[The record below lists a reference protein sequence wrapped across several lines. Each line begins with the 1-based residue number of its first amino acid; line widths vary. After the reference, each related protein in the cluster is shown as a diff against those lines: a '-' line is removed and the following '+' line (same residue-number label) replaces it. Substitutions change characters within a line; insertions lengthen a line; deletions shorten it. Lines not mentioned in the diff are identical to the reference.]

1 MSERKPNPTIAPKI
15 TRPGESIAK
24 TGSRN
29 VTELLPS
36 ILQTTVNKQFFD
48 STLEQLMSSGSLE
61 AVKHYV
67 GDTIGDKNGTLNSI
81 PVTDNYLLDNRSN
94 DAYQFKSGMVNK
106 NDNGNIE
113 QVLAYDDLIN
123 CLKYSEVNTN
133 NHNKI
138 LNEIGYTLDLPI
150 NYDMFINH
158 HRYYWALDV
167 LPVNEL
173 KYTSTF
179 NIETLIGETTYTT
192 PTMKNGRTLT
202 FENGMRIMFAPHTV
216 DRFTQT
222 VPGTTVFTA
231 TAQNGS
237 DVKVYLNNS
246 YQVESTDYTVDFATG
261 VVTFNTAPALNQE
274 IEIHTH
280 YSGGTSLYD
289 NGAIYIVDGVGEP
302 TGIQLTK
309 QFKSGQYEGQ
319 QGKRTWLNVTVYSSQ
334 EPAGFDADTTT
345 FDFRPFDI
353 REHRMTTRDYTCEQR
368 HGPDKSAWGRSNLWI
383 HEQTIANSMIYQ
395 GLTDDIYTLDK
406 YKAVRPIIEYKRNI
420 QKYKFGINH
429 IENIDHALED
439 EINPATEIIGQTSY
453 SVTVKGIN
461 EEWSAIK
468 GYDIGQRVKVTS
480 GALPN
485 QVITF
490 WECVE
495 AHADPFRPTHGENK
509 QYWEQI
515 VPVELENDDLIL
527 FWGTSNAT
535 YNDKIWR
542 VAGVGSGITLT
553 ETYNADGSNGAT
565 QINSLDKFVI
575 LNGFNIYDRNLSTA
589 KQYTDRQEPISGCEL
604 YWNATTGKFADYG
617 QQKMHRSQGMK
628 VELYDTDLVSISDT
642 TKYPNSN
649 FEGATIFDFA
659 HSETSNFDDALGF
672 KPEFV
677 DYGNN
682 PGLNFCINLHN
693 LRFQYVTS
701 SADFSKSNQRDIN
714 GYYLYK
720 DFSTSRYHNGW
731 SILRHGQT
739 IEKKLRKVI
748 TDSTVPL
755 KVDVGHASF
764 VGDRTYTFFKE
775 GGILGAYSQPTTN
788 VDIGRTKRLH
798 GKLPTL
804 FLHNSNT
811 YTINTMFTQAEIEF
825 VNMDGT
831 AIGAGITRTAGSGN
845 TFTLQ
850 IGTPTVNSIKYRL
863 VADPTNFGVIFFSAN
878 DSETNVKVLRNGQAF
893 TNYSHTGN
901 IISITSGLT
910 VDDVYEFFYAT
921 DEEYSATGEGNFGI
935 ASTQSDNPQN
945 EATGKVSFGD
955 LINHMKSQML
965 ANPLLT
971 GDWYGTNNYRNIIQ
985 VHDIGGTIR
994 QQPYSTEL
1002 LNQLLVDNNTNPFS
1016 ALQFTS
1022 SSYKQFMEKFKR
1034 KMVQL
1039 HNSMDINQP
1048 VYKLVD
1054 KALEEINLGKNKDS
1068 EFANSQMAM
1077 YRDYKSV
1084 TTGWVQNQ
1092 TPAFD
1097 LPEEVNNYDDTFNH
1111 IQCWIQIPDSNGY
1124 HTWIALKEGEFAID
1138 NYTVTILKT
1147 GITFPSSGKNNI
1159 HIRWYKRDSVSFM
1172 PPSAVKLGLIKP
1184 FRPQTSNSYSKDST
1198 GTATDSVII
1207 GHDGSVHIRNGTEL
1221 FQRQTVGFDPIDAG
1235 IWDLELRIFNNLG
1248 FELDGTLNQSK
1259 YAPNAHR
1266 PAVYTWTEVNNTIR
1280 SEFNKYKA
1288 SNNISVLN
1296 STTYYDGSDKFTWN
1310 YSSVGPGIG
1319 GWRGLYH
1326 YYFNTD
1332 RPHSHPWEMLG
1343 FNKEPAWWDANYSWT
1358 DAPKRAALLLALK
1371 YGQISDPGLGA
1382 NNQVYDIDYSLK
1394 NYDWDTNT
1402 LVTLLGTL
1410 NDPVTAGVVAT
1421 PSVNDRSKDFVFGD
1435 WGPVEAEW
1443 RRTSEGKLAMII
1455 AFLKTRPLVA
1465 LNNYFRTQRRQVKN
1479 LPEYNTPLEIDVD
1492 TQRLISWKDTSI
1504 SGSSILGKVIES
1516 VNIVSEGTG
1525 YTSTPTVT
1533 VNDTFGINGAVEVR
1547 VLNGAIVG
1555 ARVTNQGSQYYNRPS
1570 LAVSTGTATLDAI
1583 LVENAKHYYSGLSNS
1598 IIEFGKL
1605 FGTSADTVRNRL
1617 ENISFQPII
1626 KAGGF
1631 INRNNEFILESS
1643 QDKGRVFV
1651 PEENFNTLLYTGK
1664 PDTEY
1669 FFGGIKI
1676 DKVANG
1682 YKIDGYDNS
1691 LAYFNYYLPNKNTP
1705 PITVSVDTV
1714 TVLRYQEYQT
1724 VISTLDYNS
1733 ELSSV
1738 QAVYDFILG
1747 YGHYLESLGFTQ
1759 SWRGVASD
1767 FVTWAN
1773 GSSTTTLNLIPDNS
1787 KVTVNDNKNGY
1798 FDNLNKKYDGVYN
1811 IVNSTGKQIQSNNLI
1826 IDRKSMDPDA
1836 ETVFQAKDTTT
1847 QIYGIR
1853 LYKVQLEHIIV
1864 FDNITNFDDTLYD
1877 PSIGQAHKRI
1887 IWRGSRTKD
1896 WNGKLYSPGYIV
1908 TDNNLIPNYDTVAR
1922 EVDQYY
1928 GRTNTLANSQ
1938 LSDIARFNA
1947 GYNKPDW
1954 AANLDID
1961 DDSLYEFTKGSYKYR
1976 GTNHALKAF
1985 MRNQGLF
1992 DGEATAELL
2001 ENWAIRIADY
2011 GDILKRDTLEF
2022 QVTPDLLVTNP
2033 QPVRFTEGFK
2043 HDTLSDVVIDIG
2055 STSPLL
2061 VNGGE
2066 DGYGLTTRSVDT
2078 YKVTSD
2084 SLFSNDLIKSG
2095 LPLLTETD
2103 YRVINKEDFVQF
2115 PTEVKSAYDHS
2126 GDWQNIERW
2135 DSKRSY
2141 KFNDKVLHTGKTW
2154 AMLDPDG
2161 SSGLTTANNP
2171 IEIHG
2176 TISLP
2181 TIPSSGQTLIIDG
2194 NTITLTKTA
2203 TSTTRS
2209 VITVTGT
2216 QDIGSSNVV
2225 THGSS
2230 LVLGESASLNST
2242 VTFSNSVTSVT
2253 FQDIIKD
2260 GTTINPTI
2268 QGSATATLIIDGN
2281 TINFNDTI
2289 SSSTNIS
2296 AQVAYENTFN
2306 ASWTQNTGNIASYT
2320 TTRISR
2326 IEALKSAYITANSS
2340 IAWGNW
2346 ISTYYTNNA
2355 GLNINHLKTLIGLG
2369 GTTETPATDLLD
2381 SDITAINNI
2390 RGTSYITANVIN
2402 GSEVVTASDI
2412 TNSQAEM
2419 NLGQFTDDIAT
2430 YLKSATGISSTF
2442 TTSTVVATTSSSTF
2456 KLYSLADIVQEIND
2470 ASISNVTASSNPS
2483 SQLRIT
2489 KTTNDNTQPFS
2500 ITISVGTQNSAV
2512 GLSTATETIQSTSIS
2527 TITTPN
2533 LTIQQVIDQINGAGI
2548 SGVTAQKNAT
2558 NNNLLQINGSLD
2570 TLFIGSGTANS
2581 AIGLPTGIV
2590 PATSTTST
2598 TSVGLNIT
2606 DIVELINA
2614 ASISGVTA
2622 TNNANKVYLTSTN
2635 STLVIGAGTANT
2647 NVGFTAQTYSATA
2660 SEVSN
2665 VFNAIVGSDGQQ
2677 VFREVTNDPN
2687 IFNIWVADDSE
2698 FGNSNLGYQVYQTM
2712 DFGSFTNNICA
2723 GPEDAS
2729 EAQID
2734 MVRQNGTTQAHNLVV
2749 NDYVLIRGS
2758 DSVPS
2763 IDGIHRVTKVDAN
2776 NTARFY
2782 IDEYIETNGQTGN
2795 IYPLRKVRFG
2805 SYTALEA
2812 DRQTKINGVYKY
2824 NFADVRQD
2832 NTSNPIYAFVDDDG
2846 TGASAVYSWNGTWDE
2861 INGHVGSW
2869 NKVRTGTAQARN
2881 DLINNV
2887 KLYDALNQT
2896 TIKQL
2901 EIFDPAKGIIFGFV
2915 DREID
2920 YKITNDIANYNYNT
2934 LDGEVVNNETWGRE
2948 YLGKRWWDVSTSVY
2962 LDYEQGS
2969 IDYQQN
2975 NWGRLFDGSSVDI
2988 YEWTASPVLPEQW
3001 ADAVIQKLVIDGKQ
3015 ASGEVYSTI
3024 VNGQT
3029 VYNWSEE
3036 SYFNE
3041 RTAQT
3046 ETVFYFWVKN
3056 KTTSYSN
3063 RNYNVF
3069 QLSQIIQNPSSYNL
3083 GWAAQA
3089 GGDSLFL
3096 ANISTSVNKNTI
3108 VQLNK
3113 DTVENTEALQDWTM
3127 LAEGDA
3133 NCTIPEYLHIKIRDS
3148 LAGFVKHTIDKNF
3161 TTWSSATVYAEN
3173 DVVKEGTDYYLSLIS
3188 NNTNHQPSTDT
3199 DMSHW
3204 SKLYDYTFIE
3214 SDEADNIKIR
3224 QDEQIPDLK
3233 LHKFNRYGHL
3243 VRPRQSLYRDVKEA
3257 RQNFV
3262 YSVNS
3267 LLSEVNVIDEINNWE
3282 DAFTSSFTEG
3292 TITYNIKDYTNLVDW
3307 YLIEKDSDGN
3317 VTYQFNPSTVADLV
3331 YETKADY
3338 TAAGE
3343 PSEDGT
3349 YVLIKST
3356 SPNADI
3362 DRAEM
3367 YYYSDG
3373 TDKLVYKEKATVQL
3387 SEEMW
3392 NQGKF
3397 GHGYDAIGFDV
3408 TPFDQCSDNVISQLF
3423 DLLRTKI
3430 FIGTHHV
3437 KYNKLWF
3444 KLLFSAILQNTADDF
3459 AFKTTYTHLGV
3470 KRPLLTNKAKYQEY
3484 NIEVVE
3490 DFVNSIKPFHT
3501 KLLSSMESNTYG
3513 ESTNIEIE
3521 DISRD
3526 NVITF
3531 NYADHSTRTWAGDT
3545 ELLGGTFIDTPINV
3559 DLSKFY
3565 TLQADLEYDY
3575 NGQVF
3580 IQPVQEGWG
3589 KELVPTDFT
3598 ENINMLV
3605 QTNPQGIVTAGATYS
3620 VNAQENQPRG
3630 ITFNT
3635 DGTKMFIVG
3644 TSGDDVNEYTL
3655 SVGFDLTSTVTFVD
3669 SFSVNAQETGPTAV
3683 KFNTDGTKMFIT
3695 GVSSSNVHEYALS
3708 TGFDVST
3715 ASFTQTLVTTV
3726 DNDNFGLD
3734 FKDDGTKMYITGNQ
3748 TDKIHEFDLSSAY
3761 DISTATFNQDLS
3773 TQPHDY
3779 EPFGIEWSPDGTR
3792 LFIVGTIHNGVD
3804 LWYVSTPW
3812 DISTATHQEFY
3823 FVGGNPSGIHISP
3836 DGTKMFVVGNSSDLV
3851 KSYTLSVPYE
3861 FSGGSNASPDTRTFR
3876 MVQFQPMDIQ
3886 ESHVIVDTKKAEL
3899 LDNLTV
3905 FSNEIRVD
3913 DITALDDP
3921 NNLGGIN
3928 LVPGVAWIGTE
3939 RIEYLAIDATG
3950 PGTIGKLIGVTRGTL
3965 GTSRQTHS
3973 TYDEIWNAGPSTRIP
3988 TLEKFSHYGD
3998 GLRLAYNDYSTSLT
4012 SAGTTPEHAF
4022 IRNAGKGT
4030 I

>member
-1 MSERKPNPTIAPKI
+1 MSERKPNPAIAPKI

-29 VTELLPS
+29 VTELLPA

-61 AVKHYV
+61 AIKHYS
-67 GDTIGDKNGTLNSI
+67 GDTIGDRNGTLNSI
-81 PVTDNYLLDNRSN
+81 PVTDNYLTDNRSN

-113 QVLAYDDLIN
+113 QVLAYDDLIKS
-123 CLKYSEVNTN
+123 LKFNEVNTN
-133 NHNKI
+133 NHNKT
-138 LNEIGYTLDLPI
+138 LNETGYTLDLPI
-150 NYDMFINH
+150 NYDMFMNH
-158 HRYYWALDV
+158 HRYYWVLDV

-173 KYTSTF
+173 QYTSGQF
-179 NIETLIGETTYTT
+179 DIDTLIGETTYTT

-202 FENGMRIMFAPHTV
+202 LENGMRIVFAPTNI
-216 DRFTQT
+216 DRFIQT
-222 VPGTTVFTA
+222 VASNKVFTA
-231 TAQNGS
+231 SVQNGH
-237 DVKVYLNNS
+237 DIKVYLNNTFQS
-246 YQVESTDYTVDFATG
+246 EGTDYTLNKPTG
-261 VVTFNTAPALNQE
+261 VVTFGTAPALNQE

-280 YSGGTSLYD
+280 YSYSGNNTYE

-309 QFKSGQYEGQ
+309 QFNSGQYEGK
-319 QGKRTWLNVTVYSSQ
+319 QGKRCWLNVTVYSSQ
-334 EPAGFDADTTT
+334 EPAGFDADNTT

-368 HGPDKSAWGRSNLWI
+368 HGADQSAWSRSNLWV
-383 HEQTIANSMIYQ
+383 HEQTIANSLVYQ
-395 GLTDDIYTLDK
+395 GITDDIYTLDR

-420 QKYKFGINH
+420 EKYNFGNRNIT
-429 IENIDHALED
+429 NIDHALED
-439 EINPATEIIGQTSY
+439 KINPATEIVGQTTY
-453 SVTVKGIN
+453 SVKVKGIN
-461 EEWSAIK
+461 DEWVPNK

-485 QVITF
+485 QVITY
-490 WECVE
+490 WECIV
-495 AHADPFRPTHGENK
+495 AHADPFKPTHGENK

-515 VPVELENDDLIL
+515 VPVELEDNDLIL

-542 VAGVGSGITLT
+542 VGGVGSGIALT
-553 ETYNADGSNGAT
+553 EIYNFDGSNSAT
-565 QINSLDKFVI
+565 KINPLEKFVV
-575 LNGFNIYDRNLSTA
+575 LNGFNIYDKDDKNT
-589 KQYTDRQEPISGCEL
+589 KQYTDRQEPISGSEIHANSAGTNWVYSL
-604 YWNATTGKFADYG
+604 
-617 QQKMHRSQGMK
+617 QKMHRSQGMK
-628 VELYDTDLVSISDT
+628 VQFYNTNLVELQNSIN
-642 TKYPNSN
+642 YPNSN

-659 HSETSNFDDALGF
+659 HSETSNYDDALGF
-672 KPEFV
+672 NPEFV

-693 LRFQYVTS
+693 QKFQYVTQ
-701 SADFSKSNQRDIN
+701 SADFTKSNQNDIK

-739 IEKKLRKVI
+739 VEKKLRKVI

-755 KVDVGHASF
+755 RVDVGHASF

-775 GGILGAYSQPTTN
+775 SGILGAYSQPTAS
-788 VDIGRTKRLH
+788 VDKGRAKRLH

-804 FLHNSNT
+804 FFYNSNT

-825 VNMDGT
+825 VDMDGSPV
-831 AIGAGITRTAGSGN
+831 GAGITRTAGSGN

-863 VADPTNFGVIFFSAN
+863 SADPLNFGVIFFSAN
-878 DSETNVKVLRNGQAF
+878 ASETNVKVLKNGQAF

-921 DEEYSATGEGNFGI
+921 DEEYTATGEGNFEI
-935 ASTQSDNPQN
+935 ASTQSYNPQN
-945 EATGKVSFGD
+945 EDTGKVSFGD

-971 GDWYGTNNYRNIIQ
+971 GDWYGTNNYRNIAR
-985 VHDIGGTIR
+985 VHDSGGTIR

-1002 LNQLLVDNNTNPFS
+1002 LNQLLVDSNTNPFS
-1016 ALQFTS
+1016 ALQFTN
-1022 SSYKQFMEKFKR
+1022 SSYKQFIEKFKR
-1034 KMVQL
+1034 KMIQL
-1039 HNSMDINQP
+1039 HNSLSMNEP

-1084 TTGWVQNQ
+1084 TTSWVSGQ

-1097 LPEEVNNYDDTFNH
+1097 LPEEVNIYDDTFNH
-1111 IQCWIQIPDSNGY
+1111 IQVFIQDPDSNGT
-1124 HTWIALKEGEFAID
+1124 HRWRSLKRDTEYTLD
-1138 NYTVTILKT
+1138 NYTVTVTAT
-1147 GITFPSSGKNNI
+1147 GITFPGSGKNNI

-1184 FRPQTSNSYSKDST
+1184 FVPQLRSDYSKDST
-1198 GTATDSVII
+1198 GTATDRVIV
-1207 GHDGSVHIRNGTEL
+1207 GHDGSVYVRNGTEL
-1221 FQRQTVGFDPIDAG
+1221 FERQTVGFDPVDAG

-1248 FELDGTLNQSK
+1248 NELDGTLNQSK

-1266 PAVYTWTEVNNTIR
+1266 PAVHTWAEVNNTIR

-1332 RPHSHPWEMLG
+1332 RPNTHPWEILG
-1343 FNKEPAWWDANYSWT
+1343 FNREPAWWSTNYSWT
-1358 DAPKRAALLLALK
+1358 DATKRAALLLALK
-1371 YGQISDPGLGA
+1371 YGQISDPSLGV

-1402 LVTLLGTL
+1402 LVTNSEVL
-1410 NDPVTAGVVAT
+1410 NDPVTAGVVPA
-1421 PSVNDRSKDFVFGD
+1421 PSASEAAKDFVYGD

-1443 RRTSEGKLAMII
+1443 RRTSEGKLATIV
-1455 AFLKTRPLVA
+1455 AFLRTRPLVA
-1465 LNNYFRTQRRQVKN
+1465 LSNYFRTQRRQSKN
-1479 LPEYNTPLEIDVD
+1479 FVGYESPIEMDRD
-1492 TQRLISWKDTSI
+1492 TQKLKSWKDTSI
-1504 SGSSILGKVIES
+1504 SGSSVLGKIIES
-1516 VNIVSEGTG
+1516 VNIVNAGSG
-1525 YTSTPTVT
+1525 YTSAPAVT
-1533 VNDTFGINGAVEVR
+1533 VNDTFGIEGTIEVR
-1547 VLNGAIVG
+1547 VQNGAIVG
-1555 ARVTNQGSQYYNRPS
+1555 ARVTDQGLQYYNRPS
-1570 LAVSTGTATLDAI
+1570 LAVASGTAILDAI
-1583 LVENAKHYYSGLSNS
+1583 LAENTTHYYSGLSNS
-1598 IIEFGKL
+1598 IIEFGNL
-1605 FGTSADTVRNRL
+1605 FGTSADTLRNRL

-1664 PDTEY
+1664 PDAEY

-1682 YKIDGYDNS
+1682 YKINGYDNS

-1705 PITVSVDTV
+1705 PITVSVDTE
-1714 TVLRYQEYQT
+1714 TVFRYQEYQT

-1733 ELSSV
+1733 EIKSI
-1738 QAVYDFILG
+1738 QAVYDFIMG
-1747 YGHYLESLGFTQ
+1747 YGYYLESLGFTQ

-1767 FVTWAN
+1767 FVTWAT
-1773 GSSTTTLNLIPDNS
+1773 GSSTVTLNLVPDNS

-1811 IVNSTGKQIQSNNLI
+1811 IVNSAGNQIQSSNLI

-1836 ETVFQAKDTTT
+1836 ETAFQAKDTTT

-1864 FDNITNFDDTLYD
+1864 FDNVTNFDDTLYD
-1877 PSIGQAHKRI
+1877 PSIGLAHKRI
-1887 IWRGSRTKD
+1887 IWRGSRTKN

-1908 TDNNLIPNYDTVAR
+1908 TDNTVIPNYDTVAR

-1947 GYNKPDW
+1947 GYNKPKW
-1954 AANLDID
+1954 AVNLDMD
-1961 DDSLYEFTKGSYKYR
+1961 DDSVYEFTKGSYKYR

-2022 QVTPDLLVTNP
+2022 QISPDLLVTNP

-2061 VNGGE
+2061 VNGGQ

-2078 YKVTSD
+2078 YKLTSD
-2084 SLFSNDLIKSG
+2084 ALFSNDLIKSG

-2103 YRVINKEDFVQF
+2103 YRVINKDDFTQF

-2135 DSKRSY
+2135 DSKKSY
-2141 KFNDKVLHTGKTW
+2141 KFNDKVLHKGKTW

-2194 NTITLTKTA
+2194 TTITLAKTA
-2203 TSTTRS
+2203 TSATKNI
-2209 VITVTGT
+2209 VTVSGT
-2216 QDIGSSNVV
+2216 QNIASSNVV

-2230 LVLGESASLNST
+2230 LVLGESTALNST
-2242 VTFSNSVTSVT
+2242 ITFSNSVTT
-2253 FQDIIKD
+2253 ITYQDITKD

-2281 TINFNDTI
+2281 TVNFSDTI
-2289 SSSTNIS
+2289 SSSNNIS
-2296 AQVAYENTFN
+2296 AQVAYENSFN
-2306 ASWTQNTGNIASYT
+2306 ASWTQNTGNIASHT

-2326 IEALKSAYITANSS
+2326 IEALRSAYITANNST
-2340 IAWGNW
+2340 AWGTW

-2355 GLNINHLKTLIGLG
+2355 GLNVDHLKTLIALG
-2369 GTTETPATDLLD
+2369 GTTATPATDLLD
-2381 SDITAINNI
+2381 SDITIINNI
-2390 RGTSYITANVIN
+2390 RATSYITANVIS
-2402 GSEVVTASDI
+2402 GSETVSTADI
-2412 TNSQAEM
+2412 TNSQASM
-2419 NLGQFTDDIAT
+2419 NTGQYTDDIAT

-2442 TTSTVVATTSSSTF
+2442 TTSTVVATDSSSTY

-2470 ASISNVTASSNPS
+2470 ASISNLTASTSPN

-2489 KTTNDNTQPFS
+2489 KTTNDNTQSFS
-2500 ITISVGTQNSAV
+2500 LSISVGTMNTSV
-2512 GLSTATETIQSTSIS
+2512 GFSTATETINSTSIS

-2533 LTIQQVIDQINGAGI
+2533 LTIQQVIDQINNAGI

-2570 TLFIGSGTANS
+2570 NLFIGTGTANS

-2598 TSVGLNIT
+2598 SSVGLNIT
-2606 DIVELINA
+2606 DIIELINA
-2614 ASISGVTA
+2614 ASVSGITA

-2647 NVGFTAQTYSATA
+2647 NVGFITQTYSATA

-2665 VFNAIVGSDGQQ
+2665 VFNAIVGSDGNQ

-2698 FGNSNLGYQVYQTM
+2698 FGNNNLGYQVYQTM
-2712 DFGSFTNNICA
+2712 DFGSYTNNVCA

-2734 MVRQNGTTQAHNLVV
+2734 MVRQDGTTQAHNLIV

-2758 DSVPS
+2758 DSVPN

-2795 IYPLRKVRFG
+2795 IYPLRKVRWG

-2832 NTSNPIYAFVDDDG
+2832 NTSNPIYAYVDDDG
-2846 TGASAVYSWNGTWDE
+2846 TGASAVYSWTGTWDE

-2887 KLYDALNQT
+2887 KLYDAVNQT

-2920 YKITNDIANYNYNT
+2920 YKITNDVANYNYNT
-2934 LDGEVVNNETWGRE
+2934 LDGEVVNDETWGRE

-3001 ADAVIQKLVIDGKQ
+3001 ENAVTQKLVIDGKQ
-3015 ASGEVYSTI
+3015 ASGEVYTTI

-3041 RTAQT
+3041 RSAQT

-3056 KTTSYSN
+3056 KTTSFSN

-3069 QLSQIIQNPSSYNL
+3069 QLSQVIQNPSSYNL

-3096 ANISTSVNKNTI
+3096 ANISTSVNKNTV
-3108 VQLNK
+3108 VQLNR
-3113 DTVENTEALQDWTM
+3113 DTVENTEAMQDWTM
-3127 LAEGDA
+3127 LAEGDP
-3133 NCTIPEYLHIKIRDS
+3133 NCTVPEYLHMKIRDS
-3148 LAGFVKHTIDKNF
+3148 LAGFVKHTIDKNY

-3173 DVVKEGTDYYLSLIS
+3173 AVVKEGTNYYISLIS
-3188 NNTNHQPSTDT
+3188 NNSNHQPSTDT
-3199 DMSHW
+3199 DMSNW
-3204 SKLYDYTFIE
+3204 SRLYDYSFIE

-3224 QDEQIPDLK
+3224 QDQQIPDLK

-3262 YSVNS
+3262 YTVNS

-3307 YLIEKDSDGN
+3307 YLIEKDADGN
-3317 VTYQFNPSTVADLV
+3317 VTYQFNPNTVADLV

-3343 PSEDGT
+3343 PSADGT

-3356 SPNADI
+3356 SPSADI

-3367 YYYSDG
+3367 YFYTGG

-3392 NQGKF
+3392 NQSKF
-3397 GHGYDAIGFDV
+3397 GHGYDAIGYDV
-3408 TPFDQCSDNVISQLF
+3408 TPFDACSDNVIGKLF
-3423 DLLRTKI
+3423 DLIRTKI
-3430 FIGTHHV
+3430 FIGTHHI

-3459 AFKTTYTHLGV
+3459 AFKTTFTHLGV

-3521 DISRD
+3521 DISRN

-3531 NYADHSTRTWAGDT
+3531 NYADHSTRTWAGD
-3545 ELLGGTFIDTPINV
+3545 LVLSGGQFDTVFVNSQ
-3559 DLSKFY
+3559 DYSLF
-3565 TLQADLEYDY
+3565 TTQQADLEYDY

-3580 IQPVQEGWG
+3580 VQPAQEGFG
-3589 KELVPTDFT
+3589 NELVPTDFT

-3605 QTNPQGIVTAGATYS
+3605 QTN
-3620 VNAQENQPRG
+3620 
-3630 ITFNT
+3630 
-3635 DGTKMFIVG
+3635 
-3644 TSGDDVNEYTL
+3644 TSGSTETVN
-3655 SVGFDLTSTVTFVD
+3655 SR
-3669 SFSVNAQETGPTAV
+3669 A
-3683 KFNTDGTKMFIT
+3683 
-3695 GVSSSNVHEYALS
+3695 
-3708 TGFDVST
+3708 
-3715 ASFTQTLVTTV
+3715 
-3726 DNDNFGLD
+3726 
-3734 FKDDGTKMYITGNQ
+3734 
-3748 TDKIHEFDLSSAY
+3748 
-3761 DISTATFNQDLS
+3761 
-3773 TQPHDY
+3773 
-3779 EPFGIEWSPDGTR
+3779 
-3792 LFIVGTIHNGVD
+3792 
-3804 LWYVSTPW
+3804 
-3812 DISTATHQEFY
+3812 
-3823 FVGGNPSGIHISP
+3823 
-3836 DGTKMFVVGNSSDLV
+3836 
-3851 KSYTLSVPYE
+3851 
-3861 FSGGSNASPDTRTFR
+3861 FR
-3876 MVQFQPMDIQ
+3876 IVQFQPMDIQ
-3886 ESHVIVDTKKAEL
+3886 ESHAIVDAKKAEL
-3899 LDNLTV
+3899 LGNATV
-3905 FSNEIRVD
+3905 FDDEIYVH

-3921 NNLGGIN
+3921 NNLGANN

-3939 RIEYLAIDATG
+3939 RIEYLAINPTG
-3950 PGTIGKLIGVTRGTL
+3950 PGTAGRLIGVTRGTL
-3965 GTSRQTHS
+3965 GTSPKAHS
-3973 TYDEIWNAGPSTRIP
+3973 IGDEIWNAGPSTRIP

-3998 GLRLAYNDYSTSLT
+3998 GLRLAYNDYSTSLA

-4022 IRNAGKGT
+4022 IRSAGKGT

>member
-1 MSERKPNPTIAPKI
+1 MSERKPNPAIAPNI

-29 VTELLPS
+29 VTELLPA

-61 AVKHYV
+61 AIKHYT
-67 GDTIGDKNGTLNSI
+67 GDTIGDRNGTLNSI

-106 NDNGNIE
+106 NENGTIE

-158 HRYYWALDV
+158 HRYYWVLDV

-173 KYTSTF
+173 KYTSGF
-179 NIETLIGETTYTT
+179 DIDTLLGETQYTT
-192 PTMKNGRTLT
+192 PIQQNGRALM
-202 FENGMRIMFAPHTV
+202 FENGMRIKFAPHTV
-216 DRFTQT
+216 DTFSQTNGANTTFTST
-222 VPGTTVFTA
+222 VT
-231 TAQNGS
+231 NGLTY
-237 DVKVYLNNS
+237 KVYLDNNL
-246 YQVESTDYTVDFATG
+246 QTITTHYTINNG
-261 VVTFNTAPALNQE
+261 VVTFVTAPALSQE
-274 IEIHTH
+274 IEIHVYYQ
-280 YSGGTSLYD
+280 YSGTGGAN
-289 NGAIYIVDGVGEP
+289 NGLFNDAIYIVDGVGEQ
-302 TGIQLTK
+302 TGIKLTR
-309 QFKSGQYEGQ
+309 QFNSGQYEGR
-319 QGKRTWLNVTVYSSQ
+319 QGKRQWLNVTVYSSQ
-334 EPAGFDADTTT
+334 EPAGFDSDDTN

-368 HGPDKSAWGRSNLWI
+368 HGQDQSAWSRSNLWV

-395 GLTDDIYTLDK
+395 GITDDIYTLDK
-406 YKAVRPIIEYKRNI
+406 YKAVRPIIEYRRHI
-420 QKYKFGINH
+420 QKYKFGIRH
-429 IENIDHALED
+429 IANIDHALED
-439 EINPATEIIGQTSY
+439 KINPATEIVGQATY
-453 SVTVKGIN
+453 SVKVKGIN
-461 EEWSAIK
+461 DEWVPNK

-485 QVITF
+485 QVIKF
-490 WECVE
+490 YECVE
-495 AHADPFRPTHGENK
+495 AHADPFKPTHGENK
-509 QYWEQI
+509 QYWEEI
-515 VPVELENDDLIL
+515 VPVELENNDLIL
-527 FWGTSNAT
+527 FWGTDNAT
-535 YNDKIWR
+535 YNDKIWT
-542 VAGVGSGITLT
+542 VSGVGSSITLT
-553 ETYNADGSNGAT
+553 ETYNADGSNSAT
-565 QINSLDKFVI
+565 QINSLEKFVV
-575 LNGFNIYDRNLSTA
+575 LNGFNIYDKNLSTA
-589 KQYTDRQEPISGCEL
+589 KQYTDRQEPISGCEI

-628 VELYDTDLVSISDT
+628 VELYDTDLVSLSDA

-659 HSETSNFDDALGF
+659 HSETSNYDDALGF

-693 LRFQYVTS
+693 QRFQYVTQS
-701 SADFSKSNQRDIN
+701 TDLSKSNQKDIN

-720 DFSTSRYHNGW
+720 SLVINRYHNGW
-731 SILRHGQT
+731 SHLRYGQT
-739 IEKKLRKVI
+739 IEKKLRKVV

-755 KVDVGHASF
+755 RIDVGHASF

-788 VDIGRTKRLH
+788 VDKGRANRLH
-798 GKLPTL
+798 GKMPTL
-804 FLHNSNT
+804 FFHNSNT
-811 YTINTMFTQAEIEF
+811 YTINTMFAQAEIEF
-825 VNMDGT
+825 IDMDGSPVGT
-831 AIGAGITRTAGSGN
+831 GITRTAGSGN

-863 VADPTNFGVIFFSAN
+863 SANPADFGVIFFSDNA
-878 DSETNVKVLRNGQAF
+878 SETNVKVLRNGQAF

-921 DEEYSATGEGNFGI
+921 DEEYTATGEGNFEI
-935 ASTQSDNPQN
+935 ASTQSHNPQN
-945 EATGKVSFGD
+945 EDTGKVSFGD

-971 GDWYGTNNYRNIIQ
+971 GDWYGTNNYRNIAQI
-985 VHDIGGTIR
+985 HDVGGTIR

-1022 SSYKQFMEKFKR
+1022 SSYKQFIEKFKR
-1034 KMVQL
+1034 KIVQL
-1039 HNSMDINQP
+1039 HNSLSMNEP
-1048 VYKLVD
+1048 VYTLVD

-1084 TTGWVQNQ
+1084 TTSWVSGQ
-1092 TPAFD
+1092 TPVFD
-1097 LPEEVNNYDDTFNH
+1097 LPEELNTYDDTFNH
-1111 IQCWIQIPDSNGY
+1111 IQVWIQIPDSNGV
-1124 HTWIALKEGEFAID
+1124 HTWMTPTAGEFTVD
-1138 NYTVTILKT
+1138 NYTVTITKT

-1184 FRPQTSNSYSKDST
+1184 YVPQRRSDYSKDST
-1198 GTATDSVII
+1198 GTATDSAII

-1221 FQRQTVGFDPIDAG
+1221 FDRQAVGFDPVDAG
-1235 IWDLELRIFNNLG
+1235 IWDLELRIYNNLG
-1248 FELDGTLNQSK
+1248 SQLDKTLNQSK

-1266 PAVYTWTEVNNTIR
+1266 PAVHTWTEVNNTIR

-1332 RPHSHPWEMLG
+1332 RPHTHPWEILG
-1343 FNKEPAWWDANYSWT
+1343 FNREPGWWSTNYSWT
-1358 DAPKRAALLLALK
+1358 DATKRAALLLALK
-1371 YGQISDPGLGA
+1371 YGQTSDPSLGV

-1394 NYDWDTNT
+1394 NYDWDTYT
-1402 LVTLLGTL
+1402 LVTNAGVL
-1410 NDPVTAGVVAT
+1410 NDPITANVVAT
-1421 PSVNDRSKDFVFGD
+1421 PSVNDASKNFVFGD

-1465 LNNYFRTQRRQVKN
+1465 LNNYFRTQRRQIKN
-1479 LPEYNTPLEIDVD
+1479 LPEYNTPLEIEVN
-1492 TQRLISWKDTSI
+1492 TQKLISFKDTSI
-1504 SGSSILGKVIES
+1504 SGSSILGKIIES
-1516 VNIVSEGTG
+1516 VNIVSAGSG

-1533 VNDTFGINGAVEVR
+1533 VNDTFGIDGTIEVR

-1583 LVENAKHYYSGLSNS
+1583 LAENATQYYSGLSNA
-1598 IIEFGKL
+1598 IIEFSNL
-1605 FGTSADTVRNRL
+1605 FGTSSDTLRNRL
-1617 ENISFQPII
+1617 KNISFQPII

-1664 PDTEY
+1664 PDAEY
-1669 FFGGIKI
+1669 FFGGIRI

-1682 YKIDGYDNS
+1682 YKINGYDNS
-1691 LAYFNYYLPNKNTP
+1691 LSYFNYYLPNKNTP
-1705 PITVSVDTV
+1705 PITVNVDTE
-1714 TVLRYQEYQT
+1714 TVFRYQEYQT

-1733 ELSSV
+1733 EIKSI
-1738 QAVYDFILG
+1738 QAVYDFIMG
-1747 YGHYLESLGFTQ
+1747 YGYYLESLGFTQ

-1767 FVTWAN
+1767 FVTWAT
-1773 GSSTTTLNLIPDNS
+1773 GSSTVTLNLIPDNS
-1787 KVTVNDNKNGY
+1787 KITVNDNKNGY

-1811 IVNSTGKQIQSNNLI
+1811 IVNSTGKQIQSSNLI

-1836 ETVFQAKDTTT
+1836 ETSFQVKDTTT

-1908 TDNNLIPNYDTVAR
+1908 TDNTVIPNYDTVAR

-1938 LSDIARFNA
+1938 LSDIARFNS
-1947 GYNKPDW
+1947 GYNKPNW
-1954 AANLDID
+1954 ASNLDID
-1961 DDSLYEFTKGSYKYR
+1961 DDSVYEFTKGSYKYR

-2022 QVTPDLLVTNP
+2022 QITPDLLVTNP
-2033 QPVRFTEGFK
+2033 QPIRFAEGFK
-2043 HDTLSDVVIDIG
+2043 HDTLSDVVIDVG

-2061 VNGGE
+2061 VNGGQ
-2066 DGYGLTTRSVDT
+2066 DGYGLTTRPVDI
-2078 YKVTSD
+2078 YKANRVVNGQLTSD
-2084 SLFSNDLIKSG
+2084 ALFSNDLIKSG

-2103 YRVINKEDFVQF
+2103 YRVINKDDFVQF

-2135 DSKRSY
+2135 NSKKSY
-2141 KFNDKVLHTGKTW
+2141 KFNDKVLHKGKTW

-2194 NTITLTKTA
+2194 TTISLVKTA
-2203 TSTTRS
+2203 TSATKS
-2209 VITVTGT
+2209 IVTVTGT
-2216 QDIGSSNVV
+2216 QDIGSSNAV

-2230 LVLGESASLNST
+2230 LVLGESTSLNST

-2253 FQDIIKD
+2253 YQDITKD

-2281 TINFNDTI
+2281 TVNFNDTI
-2289 SSSTNIS
+2289 SSSNNIS
-2296 AQVAYENTFN
+2296 AQVAYENSFN
-2306 ASWTQNTGNIASYT
+2306 ASWTQNTGNIASHA

-2326 IEALKSAYITANSS
+2326 IEALRSAYITANSS
-2340 IAWGNW
+2340 SAWGTW
-2346 ISTYYTNNA
+2346 IATYYTNNA
-2355 GLNINHLKTLIGLG
+2355 GLNIDHLKTLIALG
-2369 GTTETPATDLLD
+2369 GTTATPATDLLD
-2381 SDITAINNI
+2381 SDITIINNI
-2390 RGTSYITANVIN
+2390 RATSYITANVIS
-2402 GSEVVTASDI
+2402 GSETVSTSDI
-2412 TNSQAEM
+2412 TNSQAAL
-2419 NLGQFTDDIAT
+2419 NTGQYTDDIAT

-2442 TTSTVVATTSSSTF
+2442 ATSTVVATDTSSTF

-2470 ASISNVTASSNPS
+2470 ASISNVTASTSPN

-2500 ITISVGTQNSAV
+2500 ITISVGTMNSAV
-2512 GLSTATETIQSTSIS
+2512 GFSTATETIQSTSIS
-2527 TITTPN
+2527 SITTPN
-2533 LTIQQVIDQINGAGI
+2533 LTIQQVIDQINNAGI
-2548 SGVTAQKNAT
+2548 SGVTAQKNPT

-2570 TLFIGSGTANS
+2570 NLFIGTGTANS
-2581 AIGLPTGIV
+2581 TIGLPTGVI
-2590 PATSTTST
+2590 PATTTTST
-2598 TSVGLNIT
+2598 SNVGLNIT
-2606 DIVELINA
+2606 DIIELINA

-2647 NVGFTAQTYSATA
+2647 NVGFIAQTYNATA

-2698 FGNSNLGYQVYQTM
+2698 FGNSSLGYQVYQTM
-2712 DFGSFTNNICA
+2712 DFGSYTNNICA

-2734 MVRQNGTTQAHNLVV
+2734 MVRQDGTTQAHNLIV

-2758 DSVPS
+2758 DSVPN

-2812 DRQTKINGVYKY
+2812 DRQTKINDVYKY
-2824 NFADVRQD
+2824 NFSDVRQD

-2846 TGASAVYSWNGTWDE
+2846 TGASAVYSWVGTWDE
-2861 INGHVGSW
+2861 TNGHVGSW

-2887 KLYDALNQT
+2887 KLYDAVNQT

-2920 YKITNDIANYNYNT
+2920 YKITNDVANYNYNT
-2934 LDGEVVNNETWGRE
+2934 LDGEVVNDETWGRE

-3001 ADAVIQKLVIDGKQ
+3001 ANAVTQKLVIDGKQ

-3024 VNGQT
+3024 INGQT

-3041 RTAQT
+3041 RSAQT
-3046 ETVFYFWVKN
+3046 ETVFYFWVRN
-3056 KTTSYSN
+3056 KTTSFSN

-3096 ANISTSVNKNTI
+3096 ANISTSVNKNTV

-3127 LAEGDA
+3127 LAEGDP
-3133 NCTIPEYLHIKIRDS
+3133 NCIVPEYLHIKIRDS
-3148 LAGFVKHTIDKNF
+3148 LAGFVKHTIDKTF
-3161 TTWSSATVYAEN
+3161 TTWSAATVYAEN
-3173 DVVKEGTDYYLSLIS
+3173 AVVKEGTNYYMSLIA
-3188 NNTNHQPSTDT
+3188 NNNNQQPSTDT

-3204 SKLYDYTFIE
+3204 SKLYDYSFIE
-3214 SDEADNIKIR
+3214 SDEADNIKVR

-3262 YSVNS
+3262 YTVNS

-3307 YLIEKDSDGN
+3307 YLIEKDADGN
-3317 VTYQFNPSTVADLV
+3317 VTYQFNPNTVADLV

-3343 PSEDGT
+3343 PSADGT

-3356 SPNADI
+3356 SPSADI

-3367 YYYSDG
+3367 YFHTGG

-3397 GHGYDAIGFDV
+3397 GHGYDAIGYDV
-3408 TPFDQCSDNVISQLF
+3408 TPFDACSDNVIGKLF
-3423 DLLRTKI
+3423 DLIRTKI
-3430 FIGTHHV
+3430 FIGTHHI

-3459 AFKTTYTHLGV
+3459 AFKTTFTHLGV

-3501 KLLSSMESNTYG
+3501 KLLSSMESNTHG

-3521 DISRD
+3521 DISRN

-3531 NYADHSTRTWAGDT
+3531 NYADHSTRTWAGDIV
-3545 ELLGGTFIDTPINV
+3545 LSGGVFGNV
-3559 DLSKFY
+3559 DTNDDYSLF
-3565 TLQADLEYDY
+3565 THVQADLTDDY

-3580 IQPVQEGWG
+3580 VQPATEGWG
-3589 KELVPTDFT
+3589 EELVPTDFT

-3605 QTNPQGIVTAGATYS
+3605 QTNA
-3620 VNAQENQPRG
+3620 
-3630 ITFNT
+3630 
-3635 DGTKMFIVG
+3635 
-3644 TSGDDVNEYTL
+3644 SG
-3655 SVGFDLTSTVTFVD
+3655 STVTND
-3669 SFSVNAQETGPTAV
+3669 SRA
-3683 KFNTDGTKMFIT
+3683 
-3695 GVSSSNVHEYALS
+3695 
-3708 TGFDVST
+3708 
-3715 ASFTQTLVTTV
+3715 
-3726 DNDNFGLD
+3726 
-3734 FKDDGTKMYITGNQ
+3734 
-3748 TDKIHEFDLSSAY
+3748 
-3761 DISTATFNQDLS
+3761 
-3773 TQPHDY
+3773 
-3779 EPFGIEWSPDGTR
+3779 
-3792 LFIVGTIHNGVD
+3792 
-3804 LWYVSTPW
+3804 
-3812 DISTATHQEFY
+3812 
-3823 FVGGNPSGIHISP
+3823 
-3836 DGTKMFVVGNSSDLV
+3836 
-3851 KSYTLSVPYE
+3851 
-3861 FSGGSNASPDTRTFR
+3861 FR
-3876 MVQFQPMDIQ
+3876 IVQFQPMDIQ
-3886 ESHVIVDTKKAEL
+3886 ESHAIVDLKKAEL
-3899 LDNLTV
+3899 FANATV
-3905 FSNEIRVD
+3905 FDDEITVH
-3913 DITALDDP
+3913 DITIFDDALKVNISGP
-3921 NNLGGIN
+3921 KNN

-3939 RIEYLAIDATG
+3939 RIEYLAIEPVGNA
-3950 PGTIGKLIGVTRGTL
+3950 GTVCKLIGVTRGTL
-3965 GTSRQTHS
+3965 GTSPKAHS
-3973 TYDEIWNAGPSTRIP
+3973 IGDEIWDTGPSTRIP

-3998 GLRLAYNDYSTSLT
+3998 GLRLAYNDYSTSLA

-4022 IRNAGKGT
+4022 IRSVGKGT